1 MDRLGIFVDAGYL
14 FAQGSLAISGNVE
27 RRLNLSINEQAVIT
41 QLVQTA
47 DELSGGIP
55 LLRIYWYDAI
65 GTKGPTLEQ
74 KRLANSNN
82 VKVRMGTLNGSGEQ
96 KGVDSMIVID
106 LIELARNHAITDAV
120 LVSGDED
127 VRVGVQFAQSYGVRV
142 HLIGIA
148 SESGKN
154 NQSPSLLQ
162 EADTHANWNSEVI
175 QSFLTIRQP
184 KTGRESSSSQAPD
197 TSEAAE
203 QAATSVPI
211 VLEGSLTEAV
221 TAETSTDQAENAGNL
236 KKAGENKAQVIEVSA
251 QEINTKLAAVGA
263 NLAKELIVGDLT
275 KLKEAFQTSSSLPPE
290 FDGKLLWQGKTALGR
305 ALQPQEKGA
314 LRKAFREAVKAQ

>member
-14 FAQGSLAISGNVE
+14 FAQGSLAISGNVQK
-27 RRLNLSINEQAVIT
+27 RLNLSINEQAVIT
-41 QLVQTA
+41 QLTQTA

-65 GTKGPTLEQ
+65 GSKGPTLEQ

-106 LIELARNHAITDAV
+106 MIELARNHAITDAV

-148 SESGKN
+148 AATGKN
-154 NQSPSLLQ
+154 NQSPSLVQ
-162 EADTHANWNSEVI
+162 EADTQVNWNQDVI

-184 KTGRESSSSQAPD
+184 VTGREPVASQSDTPAAPSAEQSAQPAAQA
-197 TSEAAE
+197 TSATSAESPPEQAQVEEANAAPQSDAPTEEHGAEPAAE
-203 QAATSVPI
+203 DP
-211 VLEGSLTEAV
+211 
-221 TAETSTDQAENAGNL
+221 NA
-236 KKAGENKAQVIEVSA
+236 I
-251 QEINTKLAAVGA
+251 LAAVA
-263 NLAKELIVGDLT
+263 DRLTNELIVGDLN
-275 KLKEAFQTSSSLPPE
+275 KLKEVFQSSNSLPPE
-290 FDGKLLWQGKTALGR
+290 FDGKLLWRGKTALSR
-305 ALQPQEKGA
+305 ALQPAEKGVI
-314 LRKAFREAVKAQ
+314 RRAFRDAVKAK